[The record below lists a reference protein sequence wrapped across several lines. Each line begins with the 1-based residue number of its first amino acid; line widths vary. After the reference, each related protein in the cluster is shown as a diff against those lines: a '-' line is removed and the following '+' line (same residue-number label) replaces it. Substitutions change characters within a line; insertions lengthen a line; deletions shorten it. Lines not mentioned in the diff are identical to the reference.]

1 MIDILIQNI
10 HQLNVTMQQNIDK
23 LRDDFNQTIQNT
35 HQLYQENIDQLK
47 DEFNQTMQNTHQLN
61 QQNIYQLKDDFNAT
75 MQIMQTNM
83 DNYIASNDF
92 TLKAINGTY
101 FVVKTPLVIAVP
113 SSDEI
118 DHHRSKIIKSQRTR
132 SYFTL
137 RPN

>member
-1 MIDILIQNI
+1 MQNF
-10 HQLNVTMQQNIDK
+10 HQLNKQ
-23 LRDDFNQTIQNT
+23 
-35 HQLYQENIDQLK
+35 NIDQLR
-47 DEFNQTMQNTHQLN
+47 DEFNE
-61 QQNIYQLKDDFNAT
+61 T

-92 TLKAINGTY
+92 ELKAKNDTY
-101 FVVKTPLVIAVP
+101 FVVKTPLVIVVP

-118 DHHRSKIIKSQRTR
+118 DHHRSKIIKIQRTR

>member
-1 MIDILIQNI
+1 MNSIVDEVLRKIN
-10 HQLNVTMQQNIDK
+10 QLDEKFHNFQQNIDQ
-23 LRDDFNQTIQNT
+23 LR
-35 HQLYQENIDQLK
+35 
-47 DEFNQTMQNTHQLN
+47 DEFNE
-61 QQNIYQLKDDFNAT
+61 T
-75 MQIMQTNM
+75 MQIMQT
-83 DNYIASNDF
+83 DIGDYIASNDF

-118 DHHRSKIIKSQRTR
+118 DHHRSKIIKIQRTR